1 MNNSFDAYMDCV
13 KAAIKA
19 VIEPF
24 KRFLDV
30 FSSPLISFM
39 CVCVVFA
46 AMLAF
51 CIFRYRN
58 SFKAEIKKPKT
69 LIVCALMMAI
79 NIILSYYEIRFGA
92 YLRIGFGFVTQ
103 PIVTAMFGPIPGCM
117 TGMLQDILS
126 FILHPT
132 GAYIPAYTMCVGISG
147 MIYGIMLYNK
157 PVTFARVFLTKLII
171 VVFSNIILNTVAL
184 APTVGSGFA
193 GIFPARLIKNILL
206 LPVQAIIV
214 YLILKY
220 IMPHMRRQEGK
231 V

>member
-1 MNNSFDAYMDCV
+1 
-13 KAAIKA
+13 
-19 VIEPF
+19 
-24 KRFLDV
+24 
-30 FSSPLISFM
+30 
-39 CVCVVFA
+39 
-46 AMLAF
+46 
-51 CIFRYRN
+51 
-58 SFKAEIKKPKT
+58 
-69 LIVCALMMAI
+69 MMAI

-206 LPVQAIIV
+206 LPVQAVIV

-220 IMPHMRRQEGK
+220 IMPYMHRQEGK